1 MDPKINEIAAS
12 ISEIVKKL
20 NGSTLYSQLKRAA
33 QKEVEKPTASLA
45 TLKTDVVEALKTS
58 GWDRLLR
65 NKIFAYLSSCQASLD
80 QSLPFECQKEPLMYM
95 RKAQANWER
104 RILKSMNSM
113 CTELSIPLA
122 RKRPPEEQRALLHKW
137 NEMGTEEPDLSHFR
151 PVYAPKDFLEV
162 IISLR
167 NPNYCGLLGPEVDE
181 KPSGGHWGLI
191 QVPLEIPKLKDL
203 QNQFSE
209 FAHGHGHAGVD
220 DNLDVPSEAFQN
232 ERNKIAKKV
241 LDEKRSV
248 LAQYFCRNG
257 CPSGHR
263 AEIWQLALGVTVNHL
278 DVLKYEQLKGYVL
291 QHDLLVDSLIYKDV
305 KLTAVNDDY
314 YFVFEDYLYQV
325 LLVFSRDTSVL
336 NHFAQSS
343 AMPPKSFIRAQKEP
357 SGTSAEQE
365 SSLTEAIPVFD
376 VDKLT
381 SPNQSNFNYTLI
393 KSKPTFPPHLGICDD
408 EGKLGQDEYAVV
420 YPPNGVIPFHGFSMY
435 ATPLCYLYAEPVGL
449 YYIFRQFYTRYFHRL
464 HAISSHPQGIVSLC
478 LLFETTLQS
487 LHPRLCRHLQEIG
500 CQPLKIAFKWLVRAF
515 AGYLATEQ
523 LLLLWDR
530 VIGYGNLL
538 LLPILAVAI
547 FLFRQSN
554 LFLITSAS
562 GVEASLADITT
573 LHVVPLI
580 QLVLFPT

>member
-343 AMPPKSFIRAQKEP
+343 AMPPKSFIR
-357 SGTSAEQE
+357 
-365 SSLTEAIPVFD
+365 
-376 VDKLT
+376 
-381 SPNQSNFNYTLI
+381 
-393 KSKPTFPPHLGICDD
+393 
-408 EGKLGQDEYAVV
+408 GKLGQDEYAVV